1 MVIYATSNRRHLV
14 KEKFSDREGDDVH
27 LNDTLQETLSLS
39 SRFGLRV
46 NFNRPDK
53 KDYLM
58 IVSKLAKLNELDM
71 KEEELAEKA
80 EQFALSSGNGR
91 SPRTAKQF
99 IHQVINNI
107 QDQT

>member
-1 MVIYATSNRRHLV
+1 
-14 KEKFSDREGDDVH
+14 
-27 LNDTLQETLSLS
+27 
-39 SRFGLRV
+39 
-46 NFNRPDK
+46 
-53 KDYLM
+53 M
-58 IVSKLAKLNELDM
+58 IASKLAKLNELDM